1 MKIVTAQNGK
11 KTVKIS
17 KSEWQ
22 SIGKKAKWIIS
33 QAVNPNRGT
42 IELGDTG
49 EVQQSSQELYQMV
62 SQLTPDQKFKIM
74 ISMKTQLQ
82 RWPTEEEVN
91 DLIANG
97 LMAWGVTDNN
107 SLTNYINKL
116 N

>member
-1 MKIVTAQNGK
+1 
-11 KTVKIS
+11 
-17 KSEWQ
+17 
-22 SIGKKAKWIIS
+22 
-33 QAVNPNRGT
+33 
-42 IELGDTG
+42 
-49 EVQQSSQELYQMV
+49 
-62 SQLTPDQKFKIM
+62 M
-74 ISMKTQLQ
+74 ISLKTQLQ

>member
-1 MKIVTAQNGK
+1 MKIVTAENGK
-11 KTVKIS
+11 KTVRLS

-33 QAVNPNRGT
+33 QAFDPNKGT

-49 EVQQSSQELYQMV
+49 EVQQASQELYQMV
-62 SQLTPDQKFKIM
+62 SQLPPDQKFKIM
-74 ISMKTQLQ
+74 ISLKTQLQ